1 MLKIAVVGV
10 GHLGNIHLNCLKD
23 TPFHLTG
30 VYDIDQTKSEQ
41 AAQKWNTKSFKSL
54 ENLISS
60 CDAVDIVAS
69 TVAHYDI
76 AKQALEAGKHVFIEK
91 PISST
96 YLEAQNLEKI
106 YRTVD
111 GLKLQVGHVERY
123 NPALQ
128 ALKDLELRPQFI
140 EIHRLSSYN
149 MRGTD
154 VSVVHD
160 LMIHDL
166 DVLAKI
172 VNSPLERIEAKGVS
186 IVSESFDICN
196 ARLVFANNCVAN
208 ITASRISMKEMRK
221 FRIFQE
227 DAYINIDF
235 LTKKSQIIRLSDED
249 GENVIPLKTPKGEK
263 FISFSSPET
272 KETNAIRAELHD
284 FHDAI
289 VNNTDVQVGIEDA
302 MRALDLAEKIEKTA
316 KET

>member
-10 GHLGNIHLNCLKD
+10 GHLGKIHLKCLEE
-23 TPFHLTG
+23 TPFVLAG
-30 VYDIDQTKSEQ
+30 VYDIDQEKSRK
-41 AAQKWNTKSFKSL
+41 AAEKWNTKSYQNL
-54 ENLISS
+54 EDLIQD
-60 CDAVDIVAS
+60 CDVVDIVAS
-69 TVAHYDI
+69 TDAHFDI
-76 AKQALEAGKHVFIEK
+76 AKQALQAGKHVFIEK
-91 PISST
+91 PISSNSKQAEELKKLYKPDT
-96 YLEAQNLEKI
+96 GI
-106 YRTVD
+106 
-111 GLKLQVGHVERY
+111 KLQVGHVERY

-128 ALKDLELRPQFI
+128 ALEGLDIKPQFI
-140 EIHRLSSYN
+140 EIHRLSTYN

-172 VNSPLERIEAKGVS
+172 VNSPLERIDAKGVS

-196 ARLVFANNCVAN
+196 ARLVFKNNCVAN

-235 LTKKSQIIRLSDED
+235 LKKKSQIIRLTDKAA
-249 GENVIPLKTPKGEK
+249 ENVISLNTPKGEK

-272 KETNAIRAELHD
+272 QETNAIRTELQD

-289 VNNTDVQVGIEDA
+289 VNNTEVLVGIDDA
-302 MRALDLAEKIEKTA
+302 MRALDLAEKIERTA
-316 KET
+316 KES

>member
-10 GHLGNIHLNCLKD
+10 GHLGNIHLKCLQD
-23 TPFHLTG
+23 EL
-30 VYDIDQTKSEQ
+30 I
-41 AAQKWNTKSFKSL
+41 AAVDV
-54 ENLISS
+54 I
-60 CDAVDIVAS
+60 DIVAS
-69 TVAHYDI
+69 TAAHY
-76 AKQALEAGKHVFIEK
+76 ALACRAIEAGKHVFIEK

-96 YLEAQNLEKI
+96 LSQAQALHALYKTTTGI
-106 YRTVD
+106 
-111 GLKLQVGHVERY
+111 KLQVGHVERY
-123 NPALQ
+123 NPALV
-128 ALKDLELRPQFI
+128 ALKDVEMHPQFI

-166 DVLAKI
+166 DVLAHI
-172 VNSPLERIEAKGVS
+172 VKSPLKKIDAKGVS

-196 ARLVFANNCVAN
+196 ARLVFENNCVAN

-235 LTKKSQIIRLSDED
+235 LEKKSQIIRLADEAAD
-249 GENVIPLKTPKGEK
+249 NVIPLKTPKGEK

-272 KETNAIRAELHD
+272 KETNAIRSELQD

-289 VNNTDVQVGIEDA
+289 VNNTEVVVGIEDA
-302 MRALDLAEKIEKTA
+302 MKALDLAEKIERTA
-316 KET
+316 KEL

>member
-10 GHLGNIHLNCLKD
+10 GHLGKIHIRCLKE
-23 TPFHLTG
+23 TPFDLVG
-30 VYDIDQTKSEQ
+30 IYDIDQEKAKNAAEKS
-41 AAQKWNTKSFKSL
+41 NTTHYADL
-54 ENLISS
+54 DALI
-60 CDAVDIVAS
+60 DAVDVVDIVAS
-69 TVAHYDI
+69 TAAHYLL
-76 AKQALEAGKHVFIEK
+76 ACQALKAGKHVFIEK

-96 YLEAQNLEKI
+96 FAEAQALEKL
-106 YRTVD
+106 YKTTA

-128 ALKDLELRPQFI
+128 ALEGIPLHPQFI

-166 DVLAKI
+166 DVLAKV
-172 VNSPLERIEAKGVS
+172 VNSPLKKMEAKGVS

-196 ARLVFANNCVAN
+196 ARLVFENNCVAN

-235 LTKKSQIIRLSDED
+235 LEKKSQIIRLTDKASD
-249 GENVIPLKTPKGEK
+249 NVMRLNTPKGEK

-272 KETNAIRAELHD
+272 KESNAISSELHD
-284 FHDAI
+284 FYDAI
-289 VNNTDVQVGIEDA
+289 VNNTEVQVGILDA
-302 MRALDLAEKIEKTA
+302 MRALDLAEQIEKTA
-316 KET
+316 KES